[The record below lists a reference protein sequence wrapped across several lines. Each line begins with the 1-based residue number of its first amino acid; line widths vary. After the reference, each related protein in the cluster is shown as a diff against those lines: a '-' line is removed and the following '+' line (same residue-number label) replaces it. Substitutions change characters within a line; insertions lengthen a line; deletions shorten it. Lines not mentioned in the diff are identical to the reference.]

1 MSCMAMAHHI
11 QLLVM
16 PSARSA
22 HAAAACETRR
32 GKSIVISALRRLAI
46 PYHEDLCLTIS
57 SSPPR
62 RRPSL
67 TQSTPSLTGSHRGE
81 SLRSR
86 LALPLR
92 TAGHLCAILCIGLA
106 TPGPIITSLPVARP
120 VMHFRRVAR
129 PRVVL
134 TYVLPRARYLLR
146 RLVWA
151 VAGAG

>member
-32 GKSIVISALRRLAI
+32 GKSIVISALHRLAI

-67 TQSTPSLTGSHRGE
+67 TQSTPSLTGSHRGVITPFAAGLT
-81 SLRSR
+81 SSDGWALVRNPLHRAIHSRTDNDVVAGCSPRHAFRWRRSPPR
-86 LALPLR
+86 CAGICLA
-92 TAGHLCAILCIGLA
+92 
-106 TPGPIITSLPVARP
+106 
-120 VMHFRRVAR
+120 
-129 PRVVL
+129 
-134 TYVLPRARYLLR
+134 RARYLLR